1 MARST
6 RLTRDIWIDAGL
18 KALVSDGPAALAA
31 EPMAR
36 RMKTT
41 KGSFYWHFKDVPA
54 YQQALVTRWETA
66 AMTALENP
74 EGDTAETGLRYFGH
88 ALLADP
94 LEVQMRLWSHSFAP
108 AADALLRVDETRL
121 RFVTALLETLNLKN
135 PAFALAVMGA
145 LTGLPQFKPQPKTR
159 AQAFDA
165 LIDTIL
171 AL

>member
-54 YQQALVTRWETA
+54 
-66 AMTALENP
+66 
-74 EGDTAETGLRYFGH
+74 H

-171 AL
+171 ALE